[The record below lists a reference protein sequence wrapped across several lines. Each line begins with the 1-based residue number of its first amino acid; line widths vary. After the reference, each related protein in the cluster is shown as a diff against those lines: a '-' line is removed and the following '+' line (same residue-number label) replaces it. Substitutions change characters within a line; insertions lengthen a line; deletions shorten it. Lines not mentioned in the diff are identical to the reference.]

1 MKRFETV
8 QLNVK
13 VDDATA
19 DQIRKLA
26 AFNHLTVAEQLRQFI
41 RYGLDINS
49 YQQNIDFISGI
60 IRQELMAIYHPSDI
74 RAIISDEL
82 KSNSERLEQT
92 LRKSGK
98 TSAAGYFLLVKL
110 LTSLSGQ
117 CTPEKFTQM
126 AEISGQMGV
135 EYMKQ
140 SNRDISDVLCDGETI
155 CRMANL

>member
-1 MKRFETV
+1 MKQSETI

-13 VDDATA
+13 VDDGTA
-19 DQIRKLA
+19 DQIKKLA
-26 AFNHLTVAEQLRQFI
+26 AFNHLSVAEQLRQFI
-41 RYGLDINS
+41 YHGLTINS
-49 YQQNIDFISGI
+49 YQQNIDFLCGM
-60 IRQELMAIYHPSDI
+60 IRQELMAIYHIEDI
-74 RAIISDEL
+74 RAVMAQEL
-82 KSNSERLEQT
+82 KGNSVRLEQT

-117 CTPEKFTQM
+117 FTPEEFTQM
-126 AEISGQMGV
+126 AEVAGQMGV

-140 SNRDISDVLCDGETI
+140 SNSDINNVLQDGETI

>member
-1 MKRFETV
+1 MKRYETV

-13 VDDATA
+13 VDDGTA
-19 DQIRKLA
+19 DQIKKLA

-41 RYGLDINS
+41 QHGLDINS
-49 YQQNIDFISGI
+49 YQQNIDFIAGI
-60 IRQELMAIYHPSDI
+60 IRQELMAIYQPDDI
-74 RAIISDEL
+74 RAIVSDEL

-92 LRKSGK
+92 VRKSGK

-110 LTSLSGQ
+110 FSSLSGQ
-117 CTPEKFTQM
+117 FTPEEFMQV
-126 AEISGQMGV
+126 AELAGQMGV

-140 SNRDISDVLCDGETI
+140 SNRDINDALRDGETV